1 MKLPITILVFIKFPT
16 NFHFLRPEPKDLEN
30 RLDTMIDIIR
40 QERNLGYISLF
51 TRSGLAIKTFNVTI
65 ALVASNFVYYQ
76 VKPPEKQ

>member
-1 MKLPITILVFIKFPT
+1 
-16 NFHFLRPEPKDLEN
+16 
-30 RLDTMIDIIR
+30 MIDIIR

-76 VKPPEKQ
+76 VKYLLCILTSERVLHTPFAGRNHVFEAKTTYSVFFRH